1 MIIDPNNFPVAIKK
15 IAMIWKKKNFFSE
28 YNKLI
33 AISFVQEIDD
43 NGILKLFSSC
53 MLKNS
58 SLLIKTDEELCILC
72 IFLFLILL
80 VLVCVFF
87 WIDHRWLWN
96 VVAFAV
102 WTNHIPPYKY
112 KLDELYL
119 THWLNR
125 HPSLSKILL
134 NIVYYKVFRL
144 YLYVC

>member
-15 IAMIWKKKNFFSE
+15 IAIFLKKKYFFSE

-87 WIDHRWLWN
+87 
-96 VVAFAV
+96 
-102 WTNHIPPYKY
+102 
-112 KLDELYL
+112 
-119 THWLNR
+119 
-125 HPSLSKILL
+125 
-134 NIVYYKVFRL
+134 
-144 YLYVC
+144 